1 MRLSISTSNRFRL
14 FFGVQFAGIGIYFSY
29 IALYLN
35 SLELTG
41 AQLGLLFA
49 LIPLIS
55 FLVQPLWGFATDI
68 YHRQRL
74 ALVLACFGVAAAMIG
89 MAQAKTFWPILL
101 FTVLH
106 AVMMAPIGILVT
118 ALALEHLNRQ
128 AAGNF
133 GGLRLWGSIGYAFAT
148 FGIGT
153 WLLDQGNIWWIL
165 PLYGLCNFIL
175 GLLALSLPDAD
186 VHGQS
191 SWQEGVTLLQR
202 QRGLALFL
210 FAIMLIGFTHG
221 IVNYYLSV
229 YLTDIHAAGWII
241 GVTLAL
247 SATFEVP
254 FMGRAHRFMERWGV
268 RPVLLFGMAMLVL
281 RWFLYIFITEPLLV
295 LPTQILHSI
304 GITSLLIVGVLYM
317 DRQLEPKWRTSAQS
331 LYTASFA
338 GIGPAV
344 GLYFAG
350 NLYSSYGIQSVWIFS
365 TVVGLVGTIILA
377 FAVYAKDRE

>member
-1 MRLSISTSNRFRL
+1 MQLSFSINNRFRL
-14 FFGVQFAGIGIYFSY
+14 FFGVQFAGIGIFFSY

-41 AQLGLLFA
+41 SQLGLLFA
-49 LIPLIS
+49 LIPLIA

-74 ALVLACFGVAAAMIG
+74 ALVFACFGVAAAMIG

-101 FTVLH
+101 FTVIH
-106 AVMMAPIGILVT
+106 AVMMAPISILVT

-128 AAGNF
+128 PDGNY
-133 GGLRLWGSIGYAFAT
+133 GTLRLWGSIGYALST

-165 PLYGLCNFIL
+165 PLYGLCNVIL
-175 GLLALSLPDAD
+175 GLLALFLPDAD
-186 VHGQS
+186 VHGQG
-191 SWQEGVTLLQR
+191 SWREGLTLLQR

-210 FAIMLIGFTHG
+210 FAIIFIGFTHG
-221 IVNYYLSV
+221 IVNYYLAV
-229 YLTDIHAAGWII
+229 YLTDIRAAGWII
-241 GVTLAL
+241 GLALAL
-247 SATFEVP
+247 SALFEVP
-254 FMGRAHRFMERWGV
+254 FMGRAHFFMERWGV
-268 RPVLLFGMAMLVL
+268 RPMLLFGMSMLVL
-281 RWFLYIFITEPLLV
+281 RWFLYIFIKEPLLV

-304 GITSLLIVGVLYM
+304 GMTALLIVGVLYM
-317 DRQLEPKWRTSAQS
+317 DRLLKPKWRTSAQS
-331 LYTASFA
+331 LYAASFS

-350 NLYSSYGIQSVWIFS
+350 ILYSGYGIQSVWIF
-365 TVVGLVGTIILA
+365 TMLAGAAGTIIMA
-377 FAVYAKDRE
+377 FAVYRR

>member
-1 MRLSISTSNRFRL
+1 MQPPFSINNRFRL
-14 FFGVQFAGIGIYFSY
+14 FFGVQFAGIGIFFSY

-35 SLELTG
+35 SLDLTG
-41 AQLGLLFA
+41 SQLGLLFA
-49 LIPLIS
+49 LIPLIA

-74 ALVLACFGVAAAMIG
+74 ALVFACFGVAAAMVG

-101 FTVLH
+101 FTVIH
-106 AVMMAPIGILVT
+106 AVMMAPISILAT

-128 AAGNF
+128 PNGNY
-133 GGLRLWGSIGYAFAT
+133 GTLRLWGSIGYAFST

-165 PLYGLCNFIL
+165 PLYGLCNVIL
-175 GLLALSLPDAD
+175 GVLALFLPDSD
-186 VHGQS
+186 VHGQG
-191 SWQEGVTLLQR
+191 SWREGVTLLQR
-202 QRGLALFL
+202 QRGLVLFL
-210 FAIMLIGFTHG
+210 LAIVFIGFTHG
-221 IVNYYLSV
+221 IVNYYLAV

-241 GVTLAL
+241 GLALAL
-247 SATFEVP
+247 SALFEVP
-254 FMGRAHRFMERWGV
+254 FMGRAHHFIERWGV

-281 RWFLYIFITEPLLV
+281 RWFLYIFIKEPLLV

-304 GITSLLIVGVLYM
+304 GMTALLIVGVLYM
-317 DRQLEPKWRTSAQS
+317 DRLLEPKWRTSAQS
-331 LYTASFA
+331 LYAASFS

-350 NLYSSYGIQSVWIFS
+350 ILYSGYGIQSVWVF
-365 TVVGLVGTIILA
+365 TMLAGAAGTIIMA
-377 FAVYAKDRE
+377 FAVYRR

>member
-1 MRLSISTSNRFRL
+1 MQLSFSISNRFRL
-14 FFGVQFAGIGIYFSY
+14 FYGVQFAGIGIFFSY

-49 LIPLIS
+49 LLPLVS

-74 ALVLACFGVAAAMIG
+74 ALVFACFGVAAAMIG

-101 FTVLH
+101 FTIIH
-106 AVMMAPIGILVT
+106 AVMMAPISILVT

-128 AAGNF
+128 PGGNF
-133 GGLRLWGSIGYAFAT
+133 GTLRLWGSIGYALST
-148 FGIGT
+148 FVIGT
-153 WLLDQGNIWWIL
+153 WLLDQGDIWWIL
-165 PLYGLCNFIL
+165 PLYGIGNVIL
-175 GLLALSLPDAD
+175 GLIALFLPDAD

-191 SWQEGVTLLQR
+191 SWREGLTLLQR
-202 QRGLALFL
+202 QRGLILFL
-210 FAIMLIGFTHG
+210 MGIVLVGFTHG
-221 IVNYYLSV
+221 IVNYYLAV

-241 GVTLAL
+241 GAALAL
-247 SATFEVP
+247 SAIMEVP
-254 FMGRAHRFMERWGV
+254 FMGRVHCFMKRWGV
-268 RPVLLFGMAMLVL
+268 RPVFLFGMAMLVL

-304 GITSLLIVGVLYM
+304 GMTALLIVGVLYM
-317 DRQLEPKWRTSAQS
+317 DRLLEPKWRTSAQS
-331 LYTASFA
+331 LYTASFS

-350 NLYSSYGIQSVWIFS
+350 LLYSGYGIQSVWIFS
-365 TVVGLVGTIILA
+365 TVVGVAGTVILA
-377 FAVYAKDRE
+377 FAIYQR

>member
-14 FFGVQFAGIGIYFSY
+14 FFGVQFAGIGIYFSF

-68 YHRQRL
+68 YHRQRI
-74 ALVLACFGVAAAMIG
+74 ALVVACFGVAAAMIG

-128 AAGNF
+128 SAGNF
-133 GGLRLWGSIGYAFAT
+133 GALRLWGSIGYAIST

-165 PLYGLCNFIL
+165 PLYGLCNLIL

-229 YLTDIHAAGWII
+229 YLSDIQAAGWVI

-247 SATFEVP
+247 AAVFDVDASELILIEEDEHMTPFDAVKTAFMKFANFSDTATRFEYWWFFLFFLLTAAIATILHEKAYQIVTIIFLLPFIAVGTRRLNDAGRSGWWQLFFLVP
-254 FMGRAHRFMERWGV
+254 FG
-268 RPVLLFGMAMLVL
+268 
-281 RWFLYIFITEPLLV
+281 
-295 LPTQILHSI
+295 QI
-304 GITSLLIVGVLYM
+304 VVLYLLA
-317 DRQLEPKWRTSAQS
+317 QESKSA
-331 LYTASFA
+331 
-338 GIGPAV
+338 PAPHLQKAQV
-344 GLYFAG
+344 
-350 NLYSSYGIQSVWIFS
+350 S
-365 TVVGLVGTIILA
+365 
-377 FAVYAKDRE
+377 